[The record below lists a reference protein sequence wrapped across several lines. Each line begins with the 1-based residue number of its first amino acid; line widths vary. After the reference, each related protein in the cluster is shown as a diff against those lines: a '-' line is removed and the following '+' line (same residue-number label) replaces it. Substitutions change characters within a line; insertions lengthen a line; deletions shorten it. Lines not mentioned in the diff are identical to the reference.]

1 MHAGRYD
8 FISQDRVIFGEPA
21 VKAVLEESISRRADR
36 IFIVSGRSLNRKTD
50 LIKRI
55 TSGIGD
61 KFCGVFDECIAH
73 TPRSS
78 VIAATVAIK
87 RAEPDL
93 IVSIGGGTVIDTVKM
108 VLLCLEEGI
117 TDDRQLDDY
126 KLVVRD
132 DGTRVIPDVKDPP
145 LCQIDRKRTRL
156 KSSH

>member
-36 IFIVSGRSLNRKTD
+36 IFIVSGSSLNRKTD

-78 VIAATVAIK
+78 VIAATIAIK
-87 RAEPDL
+87 RAETDRKSVGAGNR
-93 IVSIGGGTVIDTVKM
+93 VSVSVDIGGRAGLI
-108 VLLCLEEGI
+108 I
-117 TDDRQLDDY
+117 TTLNDN
-126 KLVVRD
+126 
-132 DGTRVIPDVKDPP
+132 
-145 LCQIDRKRTRL
+145 
-156 KSSH
+156 